1 VSKRTG
7 KTIIGLT
14 GNIATGK
21 SVVRRMM
28 EHLGAYTIDAD
39 SLAHRVL
46 SKGAPGYQPTLDR
59 FGKWVLDKDGNIDRA
74 KLGKLVFSDADALA
88 QLEEIVHP
96 YVLQAVDLL
105 IRRANQRV
113 IVVEAIKLIESGM
126 REQCDSIWVT
136 DAPQEVQ
143 IERLMRKR
151 NLTREESIQRIR
163 AQAPQSDKLAAAA
176 VIIRNTGSYDE
187 LWNQVS
193 TEWKRFAPKPET
205 GPLPASNTQPGTY
218 LLLRG
223 RPRDA
228 QRIAEFISRQSK
240 GRRALQANDVMEAFG
255 EKAFLMLFSGSELV
269 GVAGWQVENLVART
283 DDLFIDPKVSAE
295 KSLPLLLNE
304 VEEAS
309 NALQCEASLVF
320 PPMDLVGFDTVWKRL
335 GYSRRAAE
343 TLGSQAWME
352 AANESMP
359 RGAALFF
366 KQLRADRVLRPI

>member
-1 VSKRTG
+1 MSKRPG

-39 SLAHRVL
+39 ALAHRVIA
-46 SKGAPGYQPTLDR
+46 KNAPGYQPVLDR
-59 FGKWVLDKDGNIDRA
+59 FGTWLLDNDGQIDRG
-74 KLGKLVFSDADALA
+74 KLGKLVFSDAEALA
-88 QLEEIVHP
+88 QLEAIVHP

-105 IRRANQRV
+105 IRRANQPV

-126 REQCDSIWVT
+126 RAQCDAIWVT
-136 DAPQEVQ
+136 DAPLEVQ
-143 IERLMRKR
+143 VERLMRKR
-151 NLTREESIQRIR
+151 NLTREEALQRIN
-163 AQAPQSDKLAAAA
+163 AQAPQKDKLASAT
-176 VIIRNTGSYDE
+176 VIVRNTGSYDD
-187 LWNQVS
+187 LWNQV
-193 TEWKRFAPKPET
+193 TAEWKRFAPKPET
-205 GPLPASNTQPGTY
+205 GPLPSSDTQPGTY
-218 LLLRG
+218 VLLRG

-228 QRIAEFISRQSK
+228 QKIAEFISRMSK
-240 GRRALQANDVMEAFG
+240 GRRAMRADDVMEAFG

-283 DDLFIDPKVSAE
+283 DDLFIAPTVSAE
-295 KSLPLLLNE
+295 KALPLLLNE

-320 PPMDLVGFDTVWKRL
+320 PPVELVGVDAIWKQLAYTHRTPE
-335 GYSRRAAE
+335 S
-343 TLGSQAWME
+343 LGSQVWTE
-352 AANESMP
+352 AAVESMP
-359 RGAALFF
+359 AGAALFF

>member
-1 VSKRTG
+1 MSKRTG

-39 SLAHRVL
+39 ALAHRVI
-46 SKGAPGYQPTLDR
+46 SKGAPGYQPTIDR
-59 FGKWVLDKDGNIDRA
+59 FGKWLLDKEGNIDRA
-74 KLGKLVFSDADALA
+74 KLGKLVFADAEALA

-113 IVVEAIKLIESGM
+113 VVVEAIKLIESGM

-143 IERLMRKR
+143 VERLMRKR
-151 NLTREESIQRIR
+151 NLTREDALQRIG
-163 AQAPQSDKLAAAA
+163 AQAPQSDKLAAAT

-187 LWNQVS
+187 LWKQV
-193 TEWKRFAPKPET
+193 TAEWKRFAPKPET
-205 GPLPASNTQPGTY
+205 GPLPSSNTQPGTY

-240 GRRALQANDVMEAFG
+240 GRRVMHADDVMESFG

-283 DDLFIDPKVSAE
+283 DDLFIDPKVRSE
-295 KSLPLLLNE
+295 KTLPLMLNE

-309 NALQCEASLVF
+309 NALKCEA
-320 PPMDLVGFDTVWKRL
+320 
-335 GYSRRAAE
+335 
-343 TLGSQAWME
+343 
-352 AANESMP
+352 
-359 RGAALFF
+359 
-366 KQLRADRVLRPI
+366 